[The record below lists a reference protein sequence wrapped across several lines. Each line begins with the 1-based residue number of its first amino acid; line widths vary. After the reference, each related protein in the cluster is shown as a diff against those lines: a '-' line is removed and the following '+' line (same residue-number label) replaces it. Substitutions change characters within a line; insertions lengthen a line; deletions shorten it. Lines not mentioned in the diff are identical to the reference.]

1 MRSNTSIIAV
11 FRSYLNSCDLFYNTR
26 KLLKSLFTSFI
37 FIYFY
42 YLYIR
47 FLYLIGI

>member
-1 MRSNTSIIAV
+1 MRSNTSIVAV
-11 FRSYLNSCDLFYNTR
+11 FRSYLNSYHLLNSTR
-26 KLLKSLFTSFI
+26 RLIKTLFTSFI